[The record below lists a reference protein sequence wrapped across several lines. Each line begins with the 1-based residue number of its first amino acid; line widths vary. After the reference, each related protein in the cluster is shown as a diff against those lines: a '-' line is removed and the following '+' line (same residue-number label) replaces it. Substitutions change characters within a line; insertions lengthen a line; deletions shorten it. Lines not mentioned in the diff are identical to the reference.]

1 MEAGETSVLSPR
13 NTYLPQQSLKTLP
26 LGRKDE
32 VEFLALDLRGGAVS
46 MYNCI
51 WNLKFKRLS
60 ITYKKDFKDL
70 GFLNVI
76 SHFISGLE
84 QVTRH
89 FMTEQKVQQADLIRN
104 AFPRTSSL
112 FGQGHRVQPY
122 RSPAMNQ

>member
-1 MEAGETSVLSPR
+1 MEAGETSVLAAR
-13 NTYLPQQSLKTLP
+13 NTYLPQPSLKTLP

-32 VEFLALDLRGGAVS
+32 AEFLALNLRGGAVS

-60 ITYKKDFKDL
+60 ITYKKDFKGM

-84 QVTRH
+84 QVPRH
-89 FMTEQKVQQADLIRN
+89 FMTEQRFQQADLIRN
-104 AFPRTSSL
+104 AFPRASSL
-112 FGQGHRVQPY
+112 FGQGHRVQLY